1 MKMMEG
7 KLTRHSAKWDSAK
20 REDTVKSCIWHDA
33 VTANVI
39 KKSFTEKR

>member
-7 KLTRHSAKWDSAK
+7 KLTRHSAKW
-20 REDTVKSCIWHDA
+20 EDTVTSCIWHDA